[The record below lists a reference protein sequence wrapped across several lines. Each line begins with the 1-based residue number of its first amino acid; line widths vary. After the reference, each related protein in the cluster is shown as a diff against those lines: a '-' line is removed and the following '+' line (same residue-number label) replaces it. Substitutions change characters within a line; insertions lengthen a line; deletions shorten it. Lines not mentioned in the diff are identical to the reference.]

1 VINGARN
8 VFVTNG
14 FCGFSSHGLSIGS
27 LGKGGSFQTVQG
39 VVFKNWTMDGA
50 VYGARANLSQNS
62 NTTSYL
68 TLFQFKSW
76 TGGAGFADNVTWEDI
91 TLVNV
96 STPIFLT
103 QKFVIVI
110 LLISMRLT

>member
-1 VINGARN
+1 MEQFTAR
-8 VFVTNG
+8 G
-14 FCGFSSHGLSIGS
+14 QI
-27 LGKGGSFQTVQG
+27 
-39 VVFKNWTMDGA
+39 
-50 VYGARANLSQNS
+50 SQNS

-76 TGGAGFADNVTWEDI
+76 TSGAGFADNVTWEDI